1 MKRIWTLLLALA
13 LILAMAGCGK
23 QKEYLAG
30 PVSDTGVVAIGV
42 PGEPAGT
49 DPALYDG
56 SLASRAM
63 MGMLYEGL
71 TAVNEEG
78 LAVGAAAE
86 SWEVTATEDAAKRPV
101 YTFILREGACW
112 SDGTAVKAE
121 DFIYAWTRIISGEVD
136 SPYRYLFDVILGAKD
151 YENEESE
158 LGLEATEDGKLV
170 VTLEGDYSGFAHML
184 AAPAFWPVKEGERAY
199 NGRYALE
206 SVGDNVA
213 TLTPNSGYRGE
224 KTSTG
229 LMLKYY
235 FGDMAALEAL
245 AADGTLQATYGYAG
259 EGITPQTGSNGVSGC
274 YVLNTNTLSDAEQ
287 RLAVKQLAAGEEVT
301 GTLPEEVTV
310 LVPSDS
316 AIYETA
322 GVAAL
327 SEAAEKAGIKLTI
340 RSLPYEEYKAE
351 REAGG
356 YDLLYLVVSADYP
369 DEMILLERF
378 VTEAAGN
385 YAGYH
390 SEKYDEL
397 LKKANAETEET
408 TRAALLQEALLLLES
423 DGILIPWGE
432 GKTELY
438 CHASL
443 SGMTCDA
450 QGMWDFGGAKYA
462 GAAEA

>member
-184 AAPAFWPVKEGERAY
+184 AAPAFWPVK
-199 NGRYALE
+199 
-206 SVGDNVA
+206 
-213 TLTPNSGYRGE
+213 
-224 KTSTG
+224 
-229 LMLKYY
+229 
-235 FGDMAALEAL
+235 
-245 AADGTLQATYGYAG
+245 
-259 EGITPQTGSNGVSGC
+259 
-274 YVLNTNTLSDAEQ
+274 
-287 RLAVKQLAAGEEVT
+287 
-301 GTLPEEVTV
+301 
-310 LVPSDS
+310 
-316 AIYETA
+316 
-322 GVAAL
+322 
-327 SEAAEKAGIKLTI
+327 
-340 RSLPYEEYKAE
+340 
-351 REAGG
+351 
-356 YDLLYLVVSADYP
+356 
-369 DEMILLERF
+369 
-378 VTEAAGN
+378 
-385 YAGYH
+385 
-390 SEKYDEL
+390 
-397 LKKANAETEET
+397 
-408 TRAALLQEALLLLES
+408 
-423 DGILIPWGE
+423 
-432 GKTELY
+432 
-438 CHASL
+438 
-443 SGMTCDA
+443 
-450 QGMWDFGGAKYA
+450 
-462 GAAEA
+462 